1 MAQTFKEKYR
11 RNRDTL
17 EWYDALAVAVA
28 AIALIFTFA
37 VRIVQVDGSSMNP
50 TLYNGERVLIAT
62 FLKPDY
68 GDVVIID
75 SYIPYGKPL
84 VKRVIGKAG
93 DVIDIDFDKGIV
105 YRNGEA
111 LEEPYTAEPTWTYE
125 SVEFPITV
133 PDGCLFIMGD
143 NRNNSK
149 DSRDRE
155 IGCVDT
161 RDVLGVALWRIMPFN
176 KMGAVE

>member
-1 MAQTFKEKYR
+1 MLIDRFR
-11 RNRDTL
+11 RNKGIL

-28 AIALIFTFA
+28 VIALVFTFA

-50 TLYNGERVLIAT
+50 GLYSGERLLIAT
-62 FLKPDY
+62 FLQPDY
-68 GDVVIID
+68 GDVVVTD

-93 DVIDIDFDKGIV
+93 DTIDIDFQTGVV
-105 YRNGEA
+105 YRNGQA
-111 LEEPYTAEPTWTYE
+111 LSEPYTAEPTWTYE
-125 SVEFPITV
+125 GVDFPLTV

-149 DSRDRE
+149 DSRDAE
-155 IGCVDT
+155 IGCVDI
-161 RDVLGVALWRIMPFN
+161 RDVLGVAVWRLMPFGG
-176 KMGAVE
+176 MGASE